1 MKLEISNEEILAPIV
16 EELRQVREENKLII
30 SLISNLILV
39 SGNKSVWK
47 ISDIAR
53 VIDESYDTLRTTH
66 RYKLPRCGQSAYPN
80 GPARWPVD
88 EVLEW
93 LAKPESEQKAAYNE
107 HVRQCFREEARKR
120 KKKAVN

>member
-1 MKLEISNEEILAPIV
+1 MTLEISNDEVLAPIIS
-16 EELRQVREENKLII
+16 ELRQIKEENKLII
-30 SLISNLILV
+30 SLISHFILV

-53 VIDESYDTLRTTH
+53 MTGESYDTLRTTH
-66 RYKLPRCGQSAYPN
+66 RYKLPRYGQSAFPN

-93 LAKPESEQKAAYNE
+93 LAKPESEQRAAYNE

-120 KKKAVN
+120 NKKEVN